1 MPGNGVGE
9 RVHNFFAQDTLS
21 QGQHQSEVLD
31 QNLPALSNNL
41 WAGNQGSVGV
51 PSYTTKVDT
60 GRGSTSHLLNGPPGL
75 QFTRSTLSPEIQL
88 QTQQQ
93 NLNGYT
99 YGNLYETRQDEGNFL
114 AADIVSD
121 QRNVGSVGSSFFEQS
136 MQGVG
141 LQHQAQMVSSG
152 ASLSSGNFGLH
163 GGQQLMSRHQLNMLQ
178 PLQLQQTG
186 IKDLQHLQQQ
196 VMFMRMQELHRQQKL
211 QQPDGRQQN
220 SLNQS
225 IPFQKVVPS
234 SYPFPQV
241 HSNVHSGALGF
252 PGATDTTNTN
262 WLHGC
267 SSALQLSHNGVPSSN
282 YGQGHHMMT
291 LTNQQ
296 TDQSLFGV
304 PVSSSRASGSHSSQ
318 YSQGMTAKPK
328 MQQSASFNSSFP
340 FQQYAQLPDQISAQD
355 GTVVSRQRF
364 IGENIFGNGPN
375 QSLNNAIN
383 IENLQEVN
391 AVQQSETMQ
400 EFQAREEPAIPSV
413 NPQEKAS
420 KQANSSHNE
429 VGLDPTEERI
439 LFGSDDNI
447 WDAFG
452 KCPNTGEEVSNSLDG
467 SGLPHGFSSIQ
478 GGTWSALMQ
487 SAVAEAS
494 RTDVGPQEEWSGLN
508 FHTNVVPS
516 GNQNVSTHDN
526 GKEHSALMDAHISS
540 TPLLNS
546 EAGQPSVSDYMKNSY
561 VSHPGFQQFV
571 HKFPNDITQNMQS
584 NSVQRLVQ
592 PSEEGSKWPD
602 VAPLQMSGDEGS
614 HMQMNTSHRFD
625 AGVNVKVVS
634 SSWMDELDGSSK
646 NRDKLNDWSALG
658 SAMATE
664 DASARIHSSHNY
676 SNSLDSSHTTCL
688 HGDAVHTAPF
698 WKADPEIS
706 PAVTSE
712 VTRYSPASAP
722 INSELVASSLNGTEE
737 TGRFLLKKNQVKY
750 WKNANTLSM
759 GKESQ
764 GLERSHSHIMKDN
777 NILNALEMTSQTD
790 AKTQEADACDKPA
803 NSNDSY
809 QSNVSHQKSAGS
821 LRENV
826 LLDSSDSRSL
836 ATGKEKL
843 YNQIGKKNSARKFQY
858 HPMGNLDGDVDPP
871 YGLQKALCKEGIA
884 SQTAHYGQSKL
895 FIQGQSS
902 NALRDGKGLADVH
915 SQSYF
920 PSSVSNMSAPLTR
933 SVDIP
938 PHITASPSSSPS
950 MLQLL
955 PKVDQSRVFGAT
967 MHQNTLSAEIPKA
980 GDSDGPVGRV
990 YPSHPSAAQVFGL
1003 QLGPPS
1009 QLMPV
1014 QNHLFSPQSSM
1025 VTVSSS
1031 SPSIGDKVHI
1041 ASLSQDVS
1049 FHSSSET
1056 AQGGYANKSVVQT
1069 NDNNENSHYKM
1080 HAKFHPAFSSGSPF
1094 PKSRIQN
1101 QRMATGHELKGQH
1114 PSTYFKGTP
1123 CFHEGYDSYRDPSS
1137 GTSVK
1142 NFSHEV
1148 ASNVAGLNLP
1158 KSLCTAKQTNTVDP
1172 HEILKRSVNNS
1183 FPVSQ
1188 LPSSSIMSQQASY
1201 SKNMDNTWNTSKENP
1216 FSAPSREEPSTF
1228 SCLHQSNIVGTS
1240 SATENRGDQDA
1251 TTGGGNVSTEAYTSF
1266 VNPLSKMHQEEQ
1278 HIKES
1283 PSQHES
1289 FRGID
1294 SVEEINKAQE
1304 EHIIN
1309 NLSDV
1314 HPVCSASMQRDI
1326 EAFGRSLKPNNLS
1339 YQNYSLLNQIQA
1351 MNNAE
1356 SEQSSKALNISQA
1369 SYNGPL
1375 DQEVSHVVVPSVDS
1389 RMPKISETDPLERNV
1404 TSQEVNIPTQ
1414 LHVIHMD
1421 DPQTISQRKNEHT
1434 HVSPQMA
1441 PTWFN
1446 HFGSGTFK
1454 NGQVLAMHDTQ
1465 KTSSMKMCESP
1476 LVLDKSSSSLHTFN
1490 TKKHLIP
1497 ASNDISRHA
1506 RPTLHTIPGAATEL
1520 FCASPLSSVGKG
1532 DQHSLP
1538 RSKKRKHVISDL
1550 NPWCNLVSQGLRNLQ
1565 AISLGEREW
1574 AEAADRVVEKV
1585 EEDVESNG
1593 SVPPRHRARRRLI
1606 LSTQLMQ
1613 QLFQPLP
1620 RTILFSNSYAEYEAV
1635 AYMASRLALGDAC
1648 GVVPSSKGD
1657 YIVGTDGK
1665 EILYRRCKTLE
1676 DSYHHLAKVL
1686 EEFTERGRKLE
1697 DEFSKL
1703 DRRASLVDLVTENQD
1718 LEKFSVI
1725 NRFAKFYGRGGQAN
1739 GTGSSPD
1746 AATHPCTSFAQRH
1759 VTLLPLPRDLPSGV
1773 QCFSL

>member
-1 MPGNGVGE
+1 
-9 RVHNFFAQDTLS
+9 
-21 QGQHQSEVLD
+21 
-31 QNLPALSNNL
+31 
-41 WAGNQGSVGV
+41 
-51 PSYTTKVDT
+51 
-60 GRGSTSHLLNGPPGL
+60 
-75 QFTRSTLSPEIQL
+75 
-88 QTQQQ
+88 
-93 NLNGYT
+93 
-99 YGNLYETRQDEGNFL
+99 
-114 AADIVSD
+114 
-121 QRNVGSVGSSFFEQS
+121 

-141 LQHQAQMVSSG
+141 LQHQAQMVSTG

-163 GGQQLMSRHQLNMLQ
+163 GGQQLMNRHQPNNVQ

-211 QQPDGRQQN
+211 QQLSDGRQHI

-225 IPFQKVVPS
+225 IPFHKVVPS

-252 PGATDTTNTN
+252 PGATDTINTN

-282 YGQGHHMMT
+282 HGQGHHMMT

-304 PVSSSRASGSHSSQ
+304 PVSSSRASGSHSTQ
-318 YSQGMTAKPK
+318 YSQGATDKPK
-328 MQQSASFNSSFP
+328 MQQSTSLNSSFP
-340 FQQYAQLPDQISAQD
+340 FQQYGQLPDQISVQD

-364 IGENIFGNGPN
+364 IGENFFGNGPN

-400 EFQAREEPAIPSV
+400 EFQEREEPAIPSV

-447 WDAFG
+447 WAAFG
-452 KCPNTGEEVSNSLDG
+452 KCPNPGEEVSNSLDG

-494 RTDVGPQEEWSGLN
+494 RTDVGPQEEWSGLD
-508 FHTNVVPS
+508 FHTTVVSS

-526 GKEHSALMDAHISS
+526 GREHSALMDAHISIA
-540 TPLLNS
+540 PLLNS

-571 HKFPNDITQNMQS
+571 KKIPNDITQNMQS

-602 VAPLQMSGDEGS
+602 VAPLRMSGDEGS
-614 HMQMNTSHRFD
+614 QMQMNTSHLFD

-634 SSWMDELDGSSK
+634 SSWMDEHDGSSK
-646 NRDKLNDWSALG
+646 NRDKLNDWSAFG
-658 SAMATE
+658 SAMVAE

-676 SNSLDSSHTTCL
+676 SDSLDSSHTTCL

-698 WKADPEIS
+698 RKADPEIS

-712 VTRYSPASAP
+712 VTGYSPASAP
-722 INSELVASSLNGTEE
+722 INSELLASSLNGTEE
-737 TGRFLLKKNQVKY
+737 TGRFLSQKSQVKY
-750 WKNANTLSM
+750 WKNTNTLAI

-777 NILNALEMTSQTD
+777 NILNALEMTSQTS
-790 AKTQEADACDKPA
+790 AKTHEADASNKPA

-809 QSNVSHQKSAGS
+809 QSNVSHQNSAGS
-821 LRENV
+821 LRENI

-843 YNQIGKKNSARKFQY
+843 SNQIGKKNSARKFQY
-858 HPMGNLDGDVDPP
+858 HPMGNLDEDADPP
-871 YGLQKALCKEGIA
+871 YGLQKALSTQGMT
-884 SQTAHYGQSKL
+884 SQTAHYGQSQI

-902 NALRDGKGLADVH
+902 NALRGGKGLADVH

-920 PSSVSNMSAPLTR
+920 PSSVCNMSSPLTI

-938 PHITASPSSSPS
+938 PHVMASPSSSPS

-967 MHQNTLSAEIPKA
+967 MRQNTSPTEMPKA

-990 YPSHPSAAQVFGL
+990 YPSHPLAAQVFGL

-1041 ASLSQDVS
+1041 ATMSQDIS
-1049 FHSSSET
+1049 CHSSSET
-1056 AQGGYANKSVVQT
+1056 AQGGYANKSVVQI
-1069 NDNNENSHYKM
+1069 NDKNENSHYKM
-1080 HAKFHPAFSSGSPF
+1080 HEKFHTAFSSGFPF

-1101 QRMATGHELKGQH
+1101 QPMATGHELKSQH
-1114 PSTYFKGTP
+1114 PSTSFKGTP
-1123 CFHEGYDSYRDPSS
+1123 CFHEGYDSNREPSS

-1148 ASNVAGLNLP
+1148 ASNIAGLNLP
-1158 KSLCTAKQTNTVDP
+1158 KSLCTAEQTSTVDP

-1188 LPSSSIMSQQASY
+1188 LPSSSIMSQQASF
-1201 SKNMDNTWNTSKENP
+1201 SKTMDNTWNTFKENP

-1240 SATENRGDQDA
+1240 SATENQGDQDA
-1251 TTGGGNVSTEAYTSF
+1251 TTGRNVSTEAYASF
-1266 VNPLSKMHQEEQ
+1266 ANSLGKIHQEEQ

-1283 PSQHES
+1283 PSQHVS

-1294 SVEEINKAQE
+1294 SVEEMNKAQE

-1326 EAFGRSLKPNNLS
+1326 EAFGRSLKPHTLS
-1339 YQNYSLLNQIQA
+1339 YQNYSLLNQIQP

-1356 SEQSSKALNISQA
+1356 SEQSSKALKISRA

-1375 DQEVSHVVVPSVDS
+1375 DQEVLHVLVPSVDS
-1389 RMPKISETDPLERNV
+1389 RMPKFSETDPLERIA
-1404 TSQEVNIPTQ
+1404 TSQEVSIPTQ
-1414 LHVIHMD
+1414 VHVIHMD
-1421 DPQTISQRKNEHT
+1421 DPQTISQGKNESSVKIEHT

-1465 KTSSMKMCESP
+1465 KTSSMKMGESP

-1490 TKKHLIP
+1490 TKQHLIP
-1497 ASNDISRHA
+1497 ASNDIRRHA
-1506 RPTLHTIPGAATEL
+1506 KPSLHTIPGAATEP
-1520 FCASPLSSVGKG
+1520 FCASPSSSVGIG
-1532 DQHSLP
+1532 DQHALP
-1538 RSKKRKHVISDL
+1538 RSKKRKHLISDL

-1574 AEAADRVVEKV
+1574 AEAAERVAEKV

-1593 SVPPRHRARRRLI
+1593 SAPPRHRARRRLI

-1613 QLFQPLP
+1613 QLFQPPP

-1635 AYMASRLALGDAC
+1635 AYMASRLVLGDAC
-1648 GVVPSSKGD
+1648 GVVPCSKGD

-1665 EILYRRCKTLE
+1665 EISYRKCKTLE
-1676 DSYHHLAKVL
+1676 DSYHHLSKVM

-1697 DEFSKL
+1697 DEFLKL
-1703 DRRASLVDLVTENQD
+1703 DRRVSLVDLATENQD

-1725 NRFAKFYGRGGQAN
+1725 NRFAKFYGRGGQAD

-1759 VTLLPLPRDLPSGV
+1759 VTPLPLPRDLPSGV